1 MGFFR
6 NIVARA
12 ASWAGLPV
20 IVSRG
25 GLSNTMG
32 KMEEVDDDLALKIS
46 TVWSCVRLISDWLLD
61 PSRFMSRSASTT
73 AAESCG
79 PTTR

>member
-46 TVWSCVRLISDWLLD
+46 TVWSCVRLISDCFSTL
-61 PSRFMSRSASTT
+61 RFMSRSASTT